1 MSEILRGFF
10 PTADVA
16 YPPPTEYI
24 TRLLS
29 EFWLPMLLIFIVI
42 PAVVAVVVLLL
53 IKRNIGRR

>member
-1 MSEILRGFF
+1 M
-10 PTADVA
+10 A